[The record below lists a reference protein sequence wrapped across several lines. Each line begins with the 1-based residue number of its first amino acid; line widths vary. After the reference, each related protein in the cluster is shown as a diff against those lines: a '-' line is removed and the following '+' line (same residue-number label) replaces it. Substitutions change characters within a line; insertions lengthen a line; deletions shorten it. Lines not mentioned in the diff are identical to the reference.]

1 MRPYLFFSLLITL
14 LLGACTQKNTQ
25 HQTSELKAKA
35 DEIFTAALE
44 ADEIAGAAILVFQDG
59 ETLLDTACG
68 YASLEWSVP
77 MTRDASFEIGSVT
90 KQFTAA
96 AILKLVEKGKLQLE
110 DDFTKYLDFDTGGR
124 KITIRQLL
132 DHTSG
137 IASYTEVSDFWDLS
151 MHEHPRDSLL
161 RMVEKEDFLFEP
173 GEALIYNNSAYF
185 FLGLIIE
192 ELSGQSYEDYLAKV
206 FFKPLGM
213 EHTYYCSSSE
223 VVEKKAYGYNA
234 SPEGLRQKPYLDHT
248 WPYAAG
254 SLCSTTA
261 DLLIW
266 LRALHSGKILSPVM
280 YTSMITPG
288 TLNNGTPLRY
298 AMGLTHYDHYGNEI
312 ISHGGG
318 IHGFLSETRYFP
330 EEDLYIICLVNTAG
344 PKSGVYFAEA
354 LTWEVL
360 DKQVRKGK
368 PLDTDISGVVGV
380 YSGQVR
386 GQKIDLEVK
395 IVNQKDLL
403 VGLVELEER
412 DTINTYIGSNTWIQ
426 GNEIFKF
433 NNNALLLDE
442 VSGHYTLRRQP

>member
-1 MRPYLFFSLLITL
+1 M
-14 LLGACTQKNTQ
+14 
-25 HQTSELKAKA
+25 
-35 DEIFTAALE
+35 
-44 ADEIAGAAILVFQDG
+44 VFQSG
-59 ETLLDTACG
+59 QTLLDTAYG

-77 MTRDASFEIGSVT
+77 LTNDASFEIGSVT

-96 AILKLVEKGKLQLE
+96 AILKLVEEGKLQLE
-110 DDFTKYLDFDTGGR
+110 DDFTKYLDFNTGGR
-124 KITIRQLL
+124 KITINQLL

-137 IASYTEVSDFWDLS
+137 IASYTEVPEFWDLS
-151 MHEHPRDSLL
+151 MHQHPRDSLL
-161 RMVEKEDFLFEP
+161 RMVEEEGFLFEP

-192 ELSGQSYEDYLAKV
+192 ELSGQSYEDYLAEA

-254 SLCSTTA
+254 SLCSTTN

-266 LRALHSGKILSPVM
+266 MQALHGGKVLSPEM

-288 TLNNGTPLRY
+288 TLNNGTSVRY
-298 AMGLTHYDHYGNEI
+298 AKGLTHYDHYGHEI

-330 EEDLYIICLVNTAG
+330 EEDLYIVCLVNTAG
-344 PKSGVYFAEA
+344 PKSAVFFAEA
-354 LTWEVL
+354 LSWEL
-360 DKQVRKGK
+360 LAKQVGEDK
-368 PLDTDISGVVGV
+368 PLDTDISEVAGV

-386 GQKIDLEVK
+386 GRKIDLEVK
-395 IVNQKDLL
+395 IINQKDLR
-403 VGLVELEER
+403 VGLLEREER
-412 DTINTYIGSNTWIQ
+412 DTISTYLGNHTWLN
-426 GNEIFKF
+426 GNDIFTF
-433 NNNALLLDE
+433 ADNVLLLDE
-442 VSGHYTLRRQP
+442 VSGYYTLQRQP